1 MPRPKLTEEEYK
13 ARKAE
18 RNKQYYQ
25 KTKDSTKEKYKT
37 NYKEAIAYI
46 ISLGNIS
53 PDMIHENLQGL
64 KEQYRSLI
72 LDSLKIGD
80 LPRQT
85 ENGGDPS
92 GSDRGLK
99 V

>member
-1 MPRPKLTEEEYK
+1 MPRPKLTEEEFK

-46 ISLGNIS
+46 ISLGKIS
-53 PDMIHENLQGL
+53 PDMIHENLHSL
-64 KEQYRSLI
+64 KEQYHSLV
-72 LDSLKIGD
+72 LDSLKIGAPATEIESES
-80 LPRQT
+80 PR
-85 ENGGDPS
+85 S
-92 GSDRGLK
+92 VRGLK

>member
-53 PDMIHENLQGL
+53 PDIIHENLHNL
-64 KEQYRSLI
+64 KQQYHTLI

-80 LPRQT
+80 SPRQT
-85 ENGGDPS
+85 EIGSESS